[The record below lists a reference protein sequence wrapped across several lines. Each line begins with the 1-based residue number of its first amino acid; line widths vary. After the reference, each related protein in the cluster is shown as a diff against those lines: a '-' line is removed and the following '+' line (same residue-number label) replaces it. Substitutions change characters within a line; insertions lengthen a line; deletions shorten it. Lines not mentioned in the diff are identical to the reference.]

1 MSWDQRPDAPTRP
14 SARSHLIAVARGDAA
29 PDTVIEGARVFSA
42 FTREWLDGDVAIADG
57 RIAGVGSYEGGSR
70 IDAAG
75 RYLVPG
81 FIDAHVHLESAK
93 LTPVQF
99 ARAVVPRG
107 TTAVVCDPH
116 EIANVAGV
124 PGVEWLLGAT
134 EGLPLDVFVM
144 APSCVPA
151 SDFESPV
158 GPLGPDEMRAI
169 LRHPRALGVAEMM
182 NFPGVIA
189 GDPDVLARMVAPH
202 VDGHAPGVTGAA
214 LDAYVAAGISTDHEA
229 FTAAEALE
237 KRRRGMWVLIR
248 EASNA
253 RNLRALLAM
262 VREHGPDYCAFCT
275 DDREPDFL
283 YREGHID
290 QMCRI
295 AVSEGVVARGR
306 ARDGLAARRARP
318 RPARPRGDRAR
329 LRRRPRA
336 ARRPRVVHRV
346 ADAQGR
352 AASRRIPKPRPPS
365 CATRCARCRC
375 PSPSRA
381 SPCAC
386 G

>member
-1 MSWDQRPDAPTRP
+1 M
-14 SARSHLIAVARGDAA
+14 
-29 PDTVIEGARVFSA
+29 
-42 FTREWLDGDVAIADG
+42 
-57 RIAGVGSYEGGSR
+57 
-70 IDAAG
+70 
-75 RYLVPG
+75 
-81 FIDAHVHLESAK
+81 HLESAK
-93 LTPVQF
+93 LTPGEF

-124 PGVEWLLGAT
+124 EGVDWLLAAT

-151 SDFESPV
+151 SDFESPC
-158 GPLGPDEMRAI
+158 GPLGPDEMRQI
-169 LRHPRALGVAEMM
+169 LKHPRALGVAEMM
-182 NFPGVIA
+182 NFPGVID
-189 GDPDVLARMVAPH
+189 GDPDVLSRIVAPH
-202 VDGHAPGVTGAA
+202 VDGHAPGVLDAA

-229 FTAAEALE
+229 FTAEEALQ

-295 AVSEGVVARGR
+295 AVAEGVAAEDVLVMASLHGAR
-306 ARDGLAARRARP
+306 AHKLLRP
-318 RPARPRGDRAR
+318 RRDRAG
-329 LRRRPRA
+329 LRRRPGA
-336 ARRPRVVHRV
+336 ARRPRRLPRL
-346 ADAQGR
+346 AGAQGR
-352 AASRRIPKPRPPS
+352 ARAGATPTRRRRR
-365 CATRCARCRC
+365 CATRCARCR
-375 PSPSRA
+375 SRSASRA
-381 SPCAC
+381 RRSACA
-386 G
+386 